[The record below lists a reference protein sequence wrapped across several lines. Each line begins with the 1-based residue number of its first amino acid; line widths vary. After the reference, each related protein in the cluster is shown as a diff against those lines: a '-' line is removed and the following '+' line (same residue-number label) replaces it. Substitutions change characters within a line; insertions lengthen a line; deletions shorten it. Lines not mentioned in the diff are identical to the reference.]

1 LNVDSLR
8 RFRFAPI
15 LIATVLTVLILL
27 LVRSVANVFVLVFIA
42 ILISLYLRGL
52 AAVIERR
59 TKMPEPLPFVAA
71 LTITIAAVVTLVSVL
86 VPPVVQQTQQ
96 LYTVLPDYI
105 AGWEAG
111 LDRLAERYP
120 ALREAM
126 GPGENRLVGA
136 LYDRATESVGGLVP
150 RALGVAHVAINMVA
164 VVVMAIY
171 MSLSPALYR
180 DWLIMLF
187 PPAHRSFTREVLAD
201 LGHTLRSWIVGLIE
215 AMIVLG
221 ALTAIGLYAL
231 DVPFWLPFG
240 LFTGLAFI
248 VPFFGTIVSTILPAL
263 FVLNGAGIGSF
274 GPVGHSVLVLLLGTV
289 IHVIEAN
296 LVAPLIMQNKVK
308 LPPVLLLVSVLI
320 MGQILGPLGLVV
332 AVPTLAVVMVL
343 VRKVLVGGIY
353 EGGVRLTPTVPSVAV
368 ANTESGSQAS

>member
-1 LNVDSLR
+1 MTAETPR
-8 RFRFAPI
+8 RFQFAPLLTATI
-15 LIATVLTVLILL
+15 VTVLLLL
-27 LVRSVANVFVLVFIA
+27 LVRTAATVFVLLFVGV
-42 ILISLYLRGL
+42 LISLYLRGL

-59 TKMPEPLPFVAA
+59 TRMPEPLPFVAA
-71 LTITIAAVVTLVSVL
+71 LALTIAAVVALVGVL

-96 LYTVLPDYI
+96 LYAVLPDYI

-136 LYDRATESVGGLVP
+136 LYDRATESIGGLVP
-150 RALGVAHVAINMVA
+150 RAIGAAHVAINLVA
-164 VVVMAIY
+164 VLVMAIY

-180 DWLIMLF
+180 DWLITLF
-187 PPAHRSFTREVLAD
+187 PPGYRSFTRDVLAD
-201 LGHTLRSWIVGLIE
+201 LGTTLRSWIIGLME
-215 AMIVLG
+215 AMVVLG

-231 DVPFWLPFG
+231 QVPFWLPFG

-289 IHVIEAN
+289 IHILEAN
-296 LVAPLIMQNKVK
+296 VVAPLIMANKVK

-320 MGQILGPLGLVV
+320 MGQLLGPLGLVV

-343 VRKVLVGGIY
+343 VRKVLIGGVY
-353 EGGVRLTPTVPSVAV
+353 EGGLHRGSGAV
-368 ANTESGSQAS
+368 ATEPAPANSTA

>member
-1 LNVDSLR
+1 LNGDALR

-15 LIATVLTVLILL
+15 LIATVLTVLILI
-27 LVRSVANVFVLVFIA
+27 LVRSVANILVLLFIGV
-42 ILISLYLRGL
+42 LISLYLRGL

-71 LTITIAAVVTLVSVL
+71 LTLTLAAIVTLVSVL

-96 LYTVLPDYI
+96 LYTVLPEYI
-105 AGWEAG
+105 AGWETG
-111 LDRLAERYP
+111 LNRLAERYP

-136 LYDRATESVGGLVP
+136 LYDRAAESVGGLVP
-150 RALGVAHVAINMVA
+150 RALGAVHVAINLVA
-164 VVVMAIY
+164 VMVMAIY
-171 MSLSPALYR
+171 MSLSPNLYR

-187 PPAHRSFTREVLAD
+187 PPAHRAFTREVLSE
-201 LGHTLRSWIVGLIE
+201 LGTTLRSWIVGLIE
-215 AMIVLG
+215 AMLVLG

-240 LFTGLAFI
+240 LVTGLAYI
-248 VPFFGTIVSTILPAL
+248 VPFFGTIVTTILPAL
-263 FVLNGAGIGSF
+263 FVLNGTGFGSF

-289 IHVIEAN
+289 IHIIEAN

-343 VRKVLVGGIY
+343 VRKVLIGGLY
-353 EGGVRLTPTVPSVAV
+353 EDGVRKDLVPAIAV
-368 ANTESGSQAS
+368 ATGEPGIQPK